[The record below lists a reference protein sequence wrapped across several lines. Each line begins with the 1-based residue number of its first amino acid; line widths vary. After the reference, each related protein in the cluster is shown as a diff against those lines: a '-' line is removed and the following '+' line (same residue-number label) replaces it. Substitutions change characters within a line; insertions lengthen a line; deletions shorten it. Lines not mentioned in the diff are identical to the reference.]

1 MAEEKN
7 LNPAPDNPSGQP
19 VDAGMQSLV
28 RMLQI
33 LFWGLRILIILVFA
47 YLLFSG
53 MFRVDEGKVAMLF
66 RFGALQSRQ
75 IDPDTGPTSILVS
88 GHWYWAWPY
97 PIDRV
102 KEMAADT
109 SISVNTGNHFR
120 PWVKAVPGQE
130 EQELEVL
137 RPGVD
142 GYTITGDTNIMHA
155 QWEVTYRVADA
166 SAYYLKFYDDH
177 ERSAGSKNTHKR
189 GAEQIINCLLSEAV
203 ILEFATWKGEEL
215 WSTTRVLPDG
225 TVENIKDRVQER
237 LTQLLKEVGL
247 GVQVQS
253 VNIIAIS
260 PPDATRASFE
270 SVNASQEDGQKE
282 ILNAKTY
289 RDKVILQA
297 EGRKY
302 QIINE
307 AKSYQTRVV
316 ETVKADSSYFE
327 TVLAEYNRNPDTML
341 TALYTDALREVLGK
355 VPNKYIVHRLPDG
368 KQELRLQLSPVPEKD
383 NRPQEPK
390 P

>member
-1 MAEEKN
+1 MAEEKIHN
-7 LNPAPDNPSGQP
+7 TSPVAPTTNKA
-19 VDAGMQSLV
+19 DAGMQSLV
-28 RMLQI
+28 RMLRV
-33 LFWGLRILIILVFA
+33 LFWCLRVLIILVFI

-75 IDPDTGPTSILVS
+75 VDPETGPTSILVS

-97 PIDRV
+97 PIDLV
-102 KEMAADT
+102 KDMAADS

-120 PWVKAVPGQE
+120 PWVKAVAGEE
-130 EQELEVL
+130 EQKHDVL

-142 GYTITGDTNIMHA
+142 GYTLTGDTNIMHS
-155 QWEVTYRVADA
+155 QWEVTYRVADP
-166 SAYYLKFYDDH
+166 SAYYLKFYDDN
-177 ERSAGSKNTHKR
+177 EDRATEKKAHKR
-189 GAEQIINCLLSEAV
+189 GAEKIIDCLLSESV

-215 WSTTRVLPDG
+215 WSTTRMLPDG
-225 TVENIKDRVQER
+225 NVESIKDRVQER
-237 LTQLLKEVGL
+237 LATLLDEVGL
-247 GVQVQS
+247 GVQIQS
-253 VNIIAIS
+253 LNIIAIS
-260 PPDATRASFE
+260 PPDATREAFE

-289 RDKVILQA
+289 RDKVILEA

-302 QIINE
+302 QITNE

-341 TALYTDALREVLGK
+341 TALYTDALREVLAN
-355 VPNKYIVHRLPDG
+355 VTNKYIVHRLPG
-368 KQELRLQLSPVPEKD
+368 GNQELRIQLSPVPEKD
-383 NRPQEPK
+383 NQMQAPQH
-390 P
+390 

>member
-7 LNPAPDNPSGQP
+7 LNPAIPNPASNQP
-19 VDAGMQSLV
+19 DAGMQSLM
-28 RMLQI
+28 RMLHV
-33 LFWGLRILIILVFA
+33 LFWCLRLLIILVFA

-53 MFRVDEGKVAMLF
+53 MFRVDEGNVAMLF

-75 IDPDTGPTSILVS
+75 IDPETGPTSILVS

-102 KEMAADT
+102 KEMAADN
-109 SISVNTGNHFR
+109 SISVNSANHFR
-120 PWVKAVPGQE
+120 PWVKAVPGEE

-137 RPGVD
+137 RTGVD
-142 GYTITGDTNIMHA
+142 GYTLTGDTNIMHT

-166 SAYYLKFYDDH
+166 SAYYLKFFDDH
-177 ERSAGSKNTHKR
+177 ETSPESKDTRKR
-189 GAEQIINCLLSEAV
+189 GAEQIINCLLTEAI
-203 ILEFATWKGEEL
+203 ILEFATWRGEEL
-215 WSTTRVLPDG
+215 WSTTRLLPEG
-225 TVENIKDRVQER
+225 TVESIKDRVQER
-237 LTQLLKEVGL
+237 LAQLLAEVDL

-260 PPDATRASFE
+260 PPDAIRAAFE

-289 RDKVILQA
+289 RDRVILEA

-341 TALYTDALREVLGK
+341 TALYTDALREVLGN
-355 VPNKYIVHRLPDG
+355 VPNKYILHRLPEG
-368 KQELRLQLSPVPEKD
+368 KQEIRLQLSPVPEKD
-383 NRPQEPK
+383 YRHQTPTP
-390 P
+390 